1 MFRASGIL
9 IFETNCDKTKEFQ
22 EDLLIHGD
30 SVYDVIDKQDHM
42 VVQSQLSRN
51 SPIPSD
57 RRLFLCRINVS
68 RNSRR
73 QLRFGDQKVIK
84 NRRLTSRRRS
94 LSAHYS
100 FLSAGDSRG
109 GSLPAVRSRLQSQRV
124 RFPGV
129 LYPGGSTGDPREH
142 RSGRDEYL
150 HHDSL
155 DGHEISA
162 YR

>member
-1 MFRASGIL
+1 MNR
-9 IFETNCDKTKEFQ
+9 DKTKDFQ

-42 VVQSQLSRN
+42 VVQNQLSRN

-84 NRRLTSRRRS
+84 NRQLTLRYRALSADTAHCSPLSAGNSRGRS
-94 LSAHYS
+94 LS
-100 FLSAGDSRG
+100 
-109 GSLPAVRSRLQSQRV
+109 AVRSRLQS
-124 RFPGV
+124 
-129 LYPGGSTGDPREH
+129 
-142 RSGRDEYL
+142 
-150 HHDSL
+150 
-155 DGHEISA
+155 
-162 YR
+162 

>member
-1 MFRASGIL
+1 MKLDINKMNV
-9 IFETNCDKTKEFQ
+9 FETSRDKIKDFQ

-42 VVQSQLSRN
+42 VVQNQLSRN

-84 NRRLTSRRRS
+84 VNRRL
-94 LSAHYS
+94 
-100 FLSAGDSRG
+100 F
-109 GSLPAVRSRLQSQRV
+109 
-124 RFPGV
+124 
-129 LYPGGSTGDPREH
+129 
-142 RSGRDEYL
+142 
-150 HHDSL
+150 
-155 DGHEISA
+155 
-162 YR
+162 

>member
-1 MFRASGIL
+1 MK
-9 IFETNCDKTKEFQ
+9 DFQ

-42 VVQSQLSRN
+42 IVQNQLSRN

-84 NRRLTSRRRS
+84 PKT
-94 LSAHYS
+94 A
-100 FLSAGDSRG
+100 D
-109 GSLPAVRSRLQSQRV
+109 
-124 RFPGV
+124 
-129 LYPGGSTGDPREH
+129 
-142 RSGRDEYL
+142 
-150 HHDSL
+150 
-155 DGHEISA
+155 
-162 YR
+162 

>member
-1 MFRASGIL
+1 MFRGNS
-9 IFETNCDKTKEFQ
+9 ETNRDKTKDFQ

-42 VVQSQLSRN
+42 VVQNQLSRN

-84 NRRLTSRRRS
+84 NCRLTSRHHPLFAHHS
-94 LSAHYS
+94 L
-100 FLSAGDSRG
+100 LITAGNSRG
-109 GSLPAVRSRLQSQRV
+109 GSLFAVRSRMQSQRV
-124 RFPGV
+124 CFPGIV
-129 LYPGGSTGDPREH
+129 HPGGSAGDAREH
-142 RSGRDEYL
+142 RPGRDEYL

-155 DGHEISA
+155 DGHEVPA
-162 YR
+162 HR

>member
-1 MFRASGIL
+1 M
-9 IFETNCDKTKEFQ
+9 
-22 EDLLIHGD
+22 
-30 SVYDVIDKQDHM
+30 
-42 VVQSQLSRN
+42 
-51 SPIPSD
+51 
-57 RRLFLCRINVS
+57 CRINVS

-84 NRRLTSRRRS
+84 NRRLT
-94 LSAHYS
+94 LSYPLSTGTAHDS

-109 GSLPAVRSRLQSQRV
+109 GSLPAVRSRLQPQRV
-124 RFPGV
+124 RFPSV
-129 LYPGGSTGDPREH
+129 LHPGGSTGDPREH